1 MASPARSTSTCPLF
15 SISVTRSYETYPQIP
30 KEKSDDITRSNY
42 YGGGVMD
49 EHFIVWMR
57 LAGVPHFR
65 KLYGRL
71 EGRTFKKG
79 DTLTFHIQSNFE
91 LSSFKGRKGIVIATD
106 NFIGGKNV
114 GMCVTFGVATLLCV
128 AMVVAIQIVKR
139 VCPEW
144 VFVCLVIARA
154 LPVNGGK
161 YD

>member
-1 MASPARSTSTCPLF
+1 MASPARSTSTCPLLAF
-15 SISVTRSYETYPQIP
+15 SVTRSYETYPQIP

-57 LAGVPHFR
+57 LAGVPRFR

-71 EGRTFKKG
+71 EGKTFKKG
-79 DTLTFHIQSNFE
+79 DTLIFHIQSNFE
-91 LSSFKGRKGIVIATD
+91 VSSFKGRKGIVIATD

-128 AMVVAIQIVKR
+128 AMVVAIQIVRR

-144 VFVCLVIARA
+144 VFVCPVIARA